1 MAGIHRIRPGGSPAC
16 GSSSWHLTRTP
27 SGWRHGPAH
36 RASLTELHERG
47 LVRAAGPL
55 ADDSGAVIVFDV
67 PDRAALD
74 GLLAADPYFSGPG
87 VTVRDVREWL
97 TFLN

>member
-1 MAGIHRIRPGGSPAC
+1 MWLVELAFDANPERLAAR
-16 GSSSWHLTRTP
+16 
-27 SGWRHGPAH
+27 PAH
-36 RASLTELHERG
+36 RASLTDLHERG

-74 GLLAADPYFSGPG
+74 GLLAADPYFSTAG
-87 VTVRDVREWL
+87 VTIRDVREWL